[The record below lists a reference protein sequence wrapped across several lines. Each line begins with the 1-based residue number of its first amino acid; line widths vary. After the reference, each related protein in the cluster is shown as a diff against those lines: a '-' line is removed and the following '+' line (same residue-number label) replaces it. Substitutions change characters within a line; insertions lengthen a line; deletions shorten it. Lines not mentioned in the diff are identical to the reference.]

1 MSGKSITRTALI
13 LGTVGLLTMSLVG
26 CASKAASPAAGPS
39 LAANEPGPT
48 DPPAV
53 ATAILVRS
61 GGLQVVDSAGDVL
74 EAVTYF
80 DPIADV
86 VAVLS
91 TATGSDPVV
100 EKHSGGTESSPGT
113 SYVWDGLR
121 LNDTDVPVA
130 APPLDPEWYVRVAGP
145 TAGTLSVTTGENVA
159 VGQSQA
165 QVETLV
171 PGTLSTVEVAGFTVM
186 DGRYELLEVGR
197 IGETA
202 VHHSTMVRLEGSPLT
217 VTHIMAPVLDWEN

>member
-1 MSGKSITRTALI
+1 MSGKSITRAVFI
-13 LGTVGLLTMSLVG
+13 LGTAGLLTMSLVG
-26 CASKAASPAAGPS
+26 CASKAAGPAAGPAP
-39 LAANEPGPT
+39 AANEQAPS
-48 DPPAV
+48 DAPAA

-74 EAVTYF
+74 ETVTYF
-80 DPIADV
+80 DPIAGV

-113 SYVWDGLR
+113 SYVWDGLL
-121 LNDTDVPVA
+121 LNDTDMPVA
-130 APPLDPEWYVRVAGP
+130 APPLDPEWHVRVTGP
-145 TAGTLSVTTGENVA
+145 TAGTLSVSTGENVA

-171 PGTLSTVEVAGFTVM
+171 PGTLSTLEVAGFTVM
-186 DGRYELLEVGR
+186 DGRYEVLEVGR
-197 IGETA
+197 SGETA
-202 VHHSTMVRLEGSPLT
+202 LHHSTLVRLEGSPLT
-217 VTHIMAPVLDWEN
+217 VTHIIAPVPDWEN

>member
-1 MSGKSITRTALI
+1 
-13 LGTVGLLTMSLVG
+13 MSLVG
-26 CASKAASPAAGPS
+26 CASKAASPAAGPAP
-39 LAANEPGPT
+39 AANEQAPS
-48 DPPAV
+48 DPPAA

-61 GGLQVVDSAGDVL
+61 GGLQIVDSAGDVL
-74 EAVTYF
+74 ETVTYF
-80 DPIADV
+80 DPIAGV

-113 SYVWDGLR
+113 SYVWDGLL

-145 TAGTLSVTTGENVA
+145 TAGTLSVSTGENVA

-165 QVETLV
+165 QVEALV
-171 PGTLSTVEVAGFTVM
+171 PGTLSTLEVAGFTVM
-186 DGRYELLEVGR
+186 DGRYEVLEVGR
-197 IGETA
+197 SGETA
-202 VHHSTMVRLEGSPLT
+202 LHHSTLVRLEGSPLT
-217 VTHIMAPVLDWEN
+217 VTHIMAPVPDWES